1 MFASLNVLKEL
12 QKHYENN
19 PKDPLKGIIWHTQ
32 GSGKTALTYH
42 LTKLIKDFFS
52 PLGKKTKFYFIVDRL
67 DLLEQAKNE
76 FLKRGFQ
83 AHEAEDKE
91 DLSQKLKSSSVFE
104 NPQGNDEIIV
114 VNIQKFK
121 APNED
126 PFNSAP
132 KEIISKTELQES
144 IQNSHDLQRVFIID
158 EAHRSYDP
166 KGCFYANLIECD
178 KTAIKIALTGT
189 PLLEDN
195 AQDKATK
202 KTFGNYLHTYS
213 YTESIKDAHT
223 LTLQLEIIEKSYK
236 KSIIPNKKIYF
247 EFLYYLLKYH
257 KDNIS
262 NIGGGTTFKEVSGA
276 TLGLFKVKIPPT
288 YYEQQKIARTLS
300 ILDQKI
306 ENNHKINELLHTLAY
321 KIYEY
326 YFKYKPK
333 NAKLEQIIIENPKS
347 SIMVKNAQKTQDKY
361 PFFTSGD
368 NILSYPKAIIDGRN
382 CFLNTGGN
390 AGIKFYVGKASY
402 STDTWCICANEFSD
416 YLYLLLSSIKTHINQ
431 SFFQGTSLKHLQKN
445 LLKKYPIYMPSAH
458 EIKKFNQIIM
468 PLLTLISINTRT
480 SKKLEQIRDFL
491 LPLLLKQQ
499 VKPQ

>member
-1 MFASLNVLKEL
+1 MSEWQTFCLKDL
-12 QKHYENN
+12 VKIFGGSTPPTNN
-19 PKDPLKGIIWHTQ
+19 PKNYGNKIRWI
-32 GSGKTALTYH
+32 TA
-42 LTKLIKDFFS
+42 K
-52 PLGKKTKFYFIVDRL
+52 
-67 DLLEQAKNE
+67 
-76 FLKRGFQ
+76 
-83 AHEAEDKE
+83 
-91 DLSQKLKSSSVFE
+91 DLSTLQGRYIKKGSRSISRLGFKSCSTFLLPKHAILFSVR
-104 NPQGNDEIIV
+104 
-114 VNIQKFK
+114 
-121 APNED
+121 APIGYT
-126 PFNSAP
+126 A
-132 KEIISKTELQES
+132 IISK
-144 IQNSHDLQRVFIID
+144 
-158 EAHRSYDP
+158 RSCTDR
-166 KGCFYANLIECD
+166 GLMG
-178 KTAIKIALTGT
+178 LV
-189 PLLEDN
+189 
-195 AQDKATK
+195 
-202 KTFGNYLHTYS
+202 
-213 YTESIKDAHT
+213 
-223 LTLQLEIIEKSYK
+223 
-236 KSIIPNKKIYF
+236 PNKKIYF

-262 NIGGGTTFKEVSGA
+262 NMGVGTTFKGISKPA
-276 TLGLFKVKIPPT
+276 LGLFKVKIPPT

-300 ILDQKI
+300 VLDQKI

-347 SIMVKNAQKTQDKY
+347 NIMVKNAQKTQDKY

-416 YLYLLLSSIKTHINQ
+416 YLYLLLSSIKNHINQ

-458 EIKKFNQIIM
+458 EIKKFNQIMM
-468 PLLTLISINTRT
+468 PLLTLISINIRT

>member
-1 MFASLNVLKEL
+1 MSDNKTCSTKKNQIVKLGDILEVLTDYHSNGSYKTLKE
-12 QKHYENN
+12 NV
-19 PKDPLKGIIWHTQ
+19 T
-32 GSGKTALTYH
+32 
-42 LTKLIKDFFS
+42 
-52 PLGKKTKFYFIVDRL
+52 
-67 DLLEQAKNE
+67 LLEQPNFAIMIRTTNFEKND
-76 FLKRGFQ
+76 FRK
-83 AHEAEDKE
+83 
-91 DLSQKLKSSSVFE
+91 
-104 NPQGNDEIIV
+104 
-114 VNIQKFK
+114 
-121 APNED
+121 
-126 PFNSAP
+126 
-132 KEIISKTELQES
+132 
-144 IQNSHDLQRVFIID
+144 
-158 EAHRSYDP
+158 
-166 KGCFYANLIECD
+166 NLIYINQQAYNFLSKSKVLHQD
-178 KTAIKIALTGT
+178 ILINKIANAGAVYFMPRLDKPVSLGMNLF
-189 PLLEDN
+189 LLRI
-195 AQDKATK
+195 K
-202 KTFGNYLHTYS
+202 KNY
-213 YTESIKDAHT
+213 
-223 LTLQLEIIEKSYK
+223 
-236 KSIIPNKKIYF
+236 NKYF
-247 EFLYYLLKYH
+247 IFCILKYNEKRLRLMAKGTTTKTIT
-257 KDNIS
+257 KDNIKMFQ
-262 NIGGGTTFKEVSGA
+262 I
-276 TLGLFKVKIPPT
+276 LLPPLET
-288 YYEQQKIARTLS
+288 QQKIAHTLS

-368 NILSYPKAIIDGRN
+368 NILFYPKAIIDGRN

>member
-1 MFASLNVLKEL
+1 MIRTTNFEKNDFRKNLIYINQQAYNFLSKSKVFHQDILINKIANAGAVYFMPRLDKPVSLGMNLFL
-12 QKHYENN
+12 
-19 PKDPLKGIIWHTQ
+19 LR
-32 GSGKTALTYH
+32 
-42 LTKLIKDFFS
+42 IK
-52 PLGKKTKFYFIVDRL
+52 KNYNKYFI
-67 DLLEQAKNE
+67 
-76 FLKRGFQ
+76 FC
-83 AHEAEDKE
+83 
-91 DLSQKLKSSSVFE
+91 
-104 NPQGNDEIIV
+104 I
-114 VNIQKFK
+114 
-121 APNED
+121 
-126 PFNSAP
+126 
-132 KEIISKTELQES
+132 
-144 IQNSHDLQRVFIID
+144 
-158 EAHRSYDP
+158 
-166 KGCFYANLIECD
+166 
-178 KTAIKIALTGT
+178 
-189 PLLEDN
+189 
-195 AQDKATK
+195 
-202 KTFGNYLHTYS
+202 
-213 YTESIKDAHT
+213 
-223 LTLQLEIIEKSYK
+223 
-236 KSIIPNKKIYF
+236 
-247 EFLYYLLKYH
+247 LKYNEKRLRLMAKGTTTKTIT
-257 KDNIS
+257 KDNIKMFQ
-262 NIGGGTTFKEVSGA
+262 I
-276 TLGLFKVKIPPT
+276 LLPPLET
-288 YYEQQKIARTLS
+288 QQKIARTLS

-402 STDTWCICANEFSD
+402 STDTWCICSNEFSD

-445 LLKKYPIYMPSAH
+445 LLKKYPIYMPSVH

-468 PLLTLISINTRT
+468 PLLTLISINTRI

>member
-1 MFASLNVLKEL
+1 MSEWQTFCLKDL
-12 QKHYENN
+12 VKIFGGSTPPTNN
-19 PKDPLKGIIWHTQ
+19 PKNYGNKIAWI
-32 GSGKTALTYH
+32 TA
-42 LTKLIKDFFS
+42 K
-52 PLGKKTKFYFIVDRL
+52 
-67 DLLEQAKNE
+67 
-76 FLKRGFQ
+76 
-83 AHEAEDKE
+83 
-91 DLSQKLKSSSVFE
+91 DLSTLQGRYIKKGSRSISRLGFKSCSTFLLPKHAILFSVR
-104 NPQGNDEIIV
+104 
-114 VNIQKFK
+114 
-121 APNED
+121 APIGYT
-126 PFNSAP
+126 A
-132 KEIISKTELQES
+132 IISK
-144 IQNSHDLQRVFIID
+144 
-158 EAHRSYDP
+158 RSCADR
-166 KGCFYANLIECD
+166 GLMG
-178 KTAIKIALTGT
+178 LV
-189 PLLEDN
+189 
-195 AQDKATK
+195 
-202 KTFGNYLHTYS
+202 
-213 YTESIKDAHT
+213 
-223 LTLQLEIIEKSYK
+223 
-236 KSIIPNKKIYF
+236 PNKKIYF

-262 NIGGGTTFKEVSGA
+262 NMGIGTTFKGISKPA
-276 TLGLFKVKIPPT
+276 LGLFKVKIPPT

>member
-1 MFASLNVLKEL
+1 MSKTLQDYATLINDTIQSNEINHYITTDNMCQNLGGIDTFKNINIPQGKVRSFQKDDVLLSNIRLYFRKVYRAKQKGGCSSDVLVFRAKHIDSATLFAILSS
-12 QKHYENN
+12 QIFTDYACS
-19 PKDPLKGIIWHTQ
+19 GSQ
-32 GSGKTALTYH
+32 GSKMPRGNKTH
-42 LTKLIKDFFS
+42 MMDFKIPTINF
-52 PLGKKTKFYFIVDRL
+52 TI
-67 DLLEQAKNE
+67 AKIFN
-76 FLKRGFQ
+76 
-83 AHEAEDKE
+83 
-91 DLSQKLKSSSVFE
+91 
-104 NPQGNDEIIV
+104 
-114 VNIQKFK
+114 NIQ
-121 APNED
+121 N
-126 PFNSAP
+126 
-132 KEIISKTELQES
+132 
-144 IQNSHDLQRVFIID
+144 
-158 EAHRSYDP
+158 
-166 KGCFYANLIECD
+166 
-178 KTAIKIALTGT
+178 
-189 PLLEDN
+189 
-195 AQDKATK
+195 
-202 KTFGNYLHTYS
+202 
-213 YTESIKDAHT
+213 
-223 LTLQLEIIEKSYK
+223 
-236 KSIIPNKKIYF
+236 
-247 EFLYYLLKYH
+247 
-257 KDNIS
+257 
-262 NIGGGTTFKEVSGA
+262 
-276 TLGLFKVKIPPT
+276 
-288 YYEQQKIARTLS
+288 
-300 ILDQKI
+300 KI

-390 AGIKFYVGKASY
+390 ASIKFYVGKASY

-416 YLYLLLSSIKTHINQ
+416 YLYLLLSSIKNHINQ

-445 LLKKYPIYMPSAH
+445 LLKKYPIYMPSVH

>member
-1 MFASLNVLKEL
+1 MSDNKTCSTKKNQIVKLGDILEVLTDYHSNGSYKTLKE
-12 QKHYENN
+12 NV
-19 PKDPLKGIIWHTQ
+19 T
-32 GSGKTALTYH
+32 
-42 LTKLIKDFFS
+42 
-52 PLGKKTKFYFIVDRL
+52 
-67 DLLEQAKNE
+67 LLEQPNFAIMIRTTNFEKND
-76 FLKRGFQ
+76 FRK
-83 AHEAEDKE
+83 
-91 DLSQKLKSSSVFE
+91 
-104 NPQGNDEIIV
+104 
-114 VNIQKFK
+114 
-121 APNED
+121 
-126 PFNSAP
+126 
-132 KEIISKTELQES
+132 
-144 IQNSHDLQRVFIID
+144 
-158 EAHRSYDP
+158 
-166 KGCFYANLIECD
+166 NLIYINQQAYNFLSKSKVLHQD
-178 KTAIKIALTGT
+178 ILINKIANAGAVYFMPRLDKPVSLGMNLF
-189 PLLEDN
+189 LLRI
-195 AQDKATK
+195 K
-202 KTFGNYLHTYS
+202 KNY
-213 YTESIKDAHT
+213 
-223 LTLQLEIIEKSYK
+223 
-236 KSIIPNKKIYF
+236 NKYF
-247 EFLYYLLKYH
+247 IFCILKYNEKRLRLMAKGTTTKTIT
-257 KDNIS
+257 KDNIKMFE
-262 NIGGGTTFKEVSGA
+262 I
-276 TLGLFKVKIPPT
+276 LLPPLET
-288 YYEQQKIARTLS
+288 QQKIARTLS

-361 PFFTSGD
+361 LFFTSGD
-368 NILSYPKAIIDGRN
+368 NILSYPQAIIDGRN

-390 AGIKFYVGKASY
+390 ADIKFYVGKASY

-458 EIKKFNQIIM
+458 EIKKFNQIII

>member
-1 MFASLNVLKEL
+1 MSKTLQDYATLINDTIQSNEINHYITTDNMCQNLGGIDTFKNINIPQGKVRSFQKDDVLLSNIRLYFRKVYRAKQKGGCSSDVLVFRAKHIDSATLFAILSS
-12 QKHYENN
+12 QIFTDYACS
-19 PKDPLKGIIWHTQ
+19 GSQ
-32 GSGKTALTYH
+32 GSKMPRGNKTH
-42 LTKLIKDFFS
+42 IMDFKIPTINF
-52 PLGKKTKFYFIVDRL
+52 TI
-67 DLLEQAKNE
+67 AK
-76 FLKRGFQ
+76 
-83 AHEAEDKE
+83 
-91 DLSQKLKSSSVFE
+91 
-104 NPQGNDEIIV
+104 I
-114 VNIQKFK
+114 
-121 APNED
+121 
-126 PFNSAP
+126 FN
-132 KEIISKTELQES
+132 S
-144 IQNSHDLQRVFIID
+144 IQN
-158 EAHRSYDP
+158 
-166 KGCFYANLIECD
+166 
-178 KTAIKIALTGT
+178 
-189 PLLEDN
+189 
-195 AQDKATK
+195 
-202 KTFGNYLHTYS
+202 
-213 YTESIKDAHT
+213 
-223 LTLQLEIIEKSYK
+223 
-236 KSIIPNKKIYF
+236 
-247 EFLYYLLKYH
+247 
-257 KDNIS
+257 
-262 NIGGGTTFKEVSGA
+262 
-276 TLGLFKVKIPPT
+276 
-288 YYEQQKIARTLS
+288 
-300 ILDQKI
+300 KI

-321 KIYEY
+321 KIYKY

-390 AGIKFYVGKASY
+390 ADIKFYVGKASY

>member
-1 MFASLNVLKEL
+1 MSKTLQDYAILINDTIQSNEINHYITTDNMCQNLGGIDTFKNINIPQGKVRSFQKDDVLLSNIRLYFRKVYRAKQKGGCSSDVLVFRAKHIDSATLFAILSS
-12 QKHYENN
+12 QIFTDYACS
-19 PKDPLKGIIWHTQ
+19 GSQ
-32 GSGKTALTYH
+32 GSKMPRGNKTH
-42 LTKLIKDFFS
+42 MMDFKIPTINF
-52 PLGKKTKFYFIVDRL
+52 TI
-67 DLLEQAKNE
+67 AK
-76 FLKRGFQ
+76 
-83 AHEAEDKE
+83 
-91 DLSQKLKSSSVFE
+91 
-104 NPQGNDEIIV
+104 I
-114 VNIQKFK
+114 
-121 APNED
+121 
-126 PFNSAP
+126 FN
-132 KEIISKTELQES
+132 S
-144 IQNSHDLQRVFIID
+144 IQN
-158 EAHRSYDP
+158 
-166 KGCFYANLIECD
+166 
-178 KTAIKIALTGT
+178 
-189 PLLEDN
+189 
-195 AQDKATK
+195 
-202 KTFGNYLHTYS
+202 
-213 YTESIKDAHT
+213 
-223 LTLQLEIIEKSYK
+223 
-236 KSIIPNKKIYF
+236 
-247 EFLYYLLKYH
+247 
-257 KDNIS
+257 
-262 NIGGGTTFKEVSGA
+262 
-276 TLGLFKVKIPPT
+276 
-288 YYEQQKIARTLS
+288 
-300 ILDQKI
+300 KI

-333 NAKLEQIIIENPKS
+333 NAKLEQIIIKNPKS

-368 NILSYPKAIIDGRN
+368 NILFYPKAIIDGRN

-416 YLYLLLSSIKTHINQ
+416 YLYLLLSNIKTHINQ